1 MSAENDPRRERPDR
15 YRAADTPARLTV
27 PPLNLLMVDGAGD
40 PRSTQAYTE
49 AVGTL
54 YAVSYGVRAHVK
66 EAGGTPWTVMPL
78 EGLWW
83 ALDMAGFSTDRRED
97 WLWTMMIAQPA
108 VVTAEMVEAA
118 LSAAA
123 TKGRAP
129 AADRLRFEA
138 FDEGD
143 AVQVM
148 HHGPYET
155 EGPTIAALHSSIT
168 EQGLVLRGKHH
179 EIYLNDPRRV
189 APAAVRTIL
198 RQPVAAH

>member
-1 MSAENDPRRERPDR
+1 MSAENDPRREHPDR
-15 YRAADTPARLTV
+15 YRAPDAPARLTV
-27 PPLNLLMVDGAGD
+27 PPLNLLMIDGAGD
-40 PRSTQAYTE
+40 PRSAQGYTE

-54 YAVSYGVRAHVK
+54 YAVSYGVRGRVK

-83 ALDMAGFSTDRRED
+83 ALDMAGFSKDRRED

-108 VVTAEMVEAA
+108 VVTTEMVEAA
-118 LSAAA
+118 LSTAAR
-123 TKGRAP
+123 KGRAP
-129 AADRLRFEA
+129 GTDGLRFES

-148 HHGPYET
+148 HHGPYES
-155 EGPTIAALHSSIT
+155 EGPTIAALHAFIE
-168 EQGLVLRGKHH
+168 EQGLALRGKHH

-198 RQPVAAH
+198 RQPVAEP